1 MTLLEELRNVIG
13 DRTDDDALALIERV
27 SELESQSIDDL
38 KNKITELEDQMK
50 QLDEDWRKRYR
61 DRFYEGEKKDEEQI
75 EEEAGDEDESES
87 IKIDDLFEE

>member
-27 SELESQSIDDL
+27 SELESQGIDDL
-38 KNKITELEDQMK
+38 KNKITELEDQMR

-61 DRFYEGEKKDEEQI
+61 DRFYEGEEKDEEQI
-75 EEEAGDEDESES
+75 EEAGSEKEAESVS
-87 IKIDDLFEE
+87 IDDLFED

>member
-38 KNKITELEDQMK
+38 KNKITELEAQMK

-61 DRFYEGEKKDEEQI
+61 DRFYEGEEKDEEQI
-75 EEEAGDEDESES
+75 EEAGDEDESES
-87 IKIDDLFEE
+87 IKIDDLFE

>member
-1 MTLLEELRNVIG
+1 MTLLEELRKVIG

-38 KNKITELEDQMK
+38 KNKITELEGQMK

-61 DRFYEGEKKDEEQI
+61 DRFYEGEEKDEEQI
-75 EEEAGDEDESES
+75 EEAGDEEESES
-87 IKIDDLFEE
+87 IKIDDLFE

>member
-27 SELESQSIDDL
+27 SELESQGIDDL
-38 KNKITELEDQMK
+38 KNKITELENQMK

-61 DRFYEGEKKDEEQI
+61 DRFYEGEEKDEEQI
-75 EEEAGDEDESES
+75 EEAGDEDESES
-87 IKIDDLFEE
+87 IKIDDLFE

>member
-1 MTLLEELRNVIG
+1 MRNVIG

-38 KNKITELEDQMK
+38 KNKITELEGQMQ

-61 DRFYEGEKKDEEQI
+61 DRFYEGEKEIEDET
-75 EEEAGDEDESES
+75 EESGSEEESES
-87 IKIDDLFEE
+87 VSIDDLFE

>member
-27 SELESQSIDDL
+27 SELESQSVEDL
-38 KNKITELEDQMK
+38 KNKITELEGQMK

-61 DRFYEGEKKDEEQI
+61 DRFYEGEEKDEEQI
-75 EEEAGDEDESES
+75 EEAGDEDESES
-87 IKIDDLFEE
+87 IKIDDLFE

>member
-27 SELESQSIDDL
+27 SELESQSVDDL
-38 KNKITELEDQMK
+38 KNKIIELEGQMK

-61 DRFYEGEKKDEEQI
+61 DRFYEGEEKEDEA
-75 EEEAGDEDESES
+75 EEAGEEDESES
-87 IKIDDLFEE
+87 IKIDDLFE

>member
-38 KNKITELEDQMK
+38 KNKITELEGQMK

-61 DRFYEGEKKDEEQI
+61 DRFYEGEEKDEEQI
-75 EEEAGDEDESES
+75 EEAGYEEESES
-87 IKIDDLFEE
+87 IKIDDLFE

>member
-38 KNKITELEDQMK
+38 KNKITELEGQME
-50 QLDEDWRKRYR
+50 QLDKDWRKRYR
-61 DRFYEGEKKDEEQI
+61 DRFYEGEEKDEERI
-75 EEEAGDEDESES
+75 EEAGSEEEAESVS
-87 IKIDDLFEE
+87 IDDLFEE

>member
-38 KNKITELEDQMK
+38 KNKITELEGQMK

-61 DRFYEGEKKDEEQI
+61 DRFYEGEEKDEEQI
-75 EEEAGDEDESES
+75 EEAGSEEEAESVS
-87 IKIDDLFEE
+87 IDDLFE

>member
-27 SELESQSIDDL
+27 SELESQSIEDL
-38 KNKITELEDQMK
+38 KNKITELEGQMK

-61 DRFYEGEKKDEEQI
+61 DRFYEGEEKDEEQI
-75 EEEAGDEDESES
+75 EEAGDEDESES
-87 IKIDDLFEE
+87 IKIDDLFE

>member
-27 SELESQSIDDL
+27 SELESQGIDDL
-38 KNKITELEDQMK
+38 KNKITELEGQMK

-61 DRFYEGEKKDEEQI
+61 DRFYEGEKEIEDEAEESGS
-75 EEEAGDEDESES
+75 EEEAESVS
-87 IKIDDLFEE
+87 IDDLFEE

>member
-27 SELESQSIDDL
+27 SELESQGIDDL
-38 KNKITELEDQMK
+38 KNKITELESQMK

-61 DRFYEGEKKDEEQI
+61 DRFYEGEEKDEEQI
-75 EEEAGDEDESES
+75 EEAGSEEEAESVS
-87 IKIDDLFEE
+87 IDDLFEE

>member
-38 KNKITELEDQMK
+38 KNKITELKDQMR

-61 DRFYEGEKKDEEQI
+61 DRFYEGEEKDEEQI

-87 IKIDDLFEE
+87 IKIDDLFE

>member
-1 MTLLEELRNVIG
+1 MPLLEELRNVIG

-38 KNKITELEDQMK
+38 KNKITELESQMK

-61 DRFYEGEKKDEEQI
+61 DRFYEGEEKDEEQI
-75 EEEAGDEDESES
+75 EEAGDEDESKS
-87 IKIDDLFEE
+87 IKIDDLFE

>member
-27 SELESQSIDDL
+27 SELESQGIDDL

-50 QLDEDWRKRYR
+50 QLDEKWRKRYR
-61 DRFYEGEKKDEEQI
+61 DRFYEGEEKDEEQI
-75 EEEAGDEDESES
+75 EEAGDEDESES
-87 IKIDDLFEE
+87 IKIDDLFA

>member
-27 SELESQSIDDL
+27 SELETQGIDDL
-38 KNKITELEDQMK
+38 KNKITELEGQMK

-61 DRFYEGEKKDEEQI
+61 DRFYEGEEKDEEQI
-75 EEEAGDEDESES
+75 EEAGDEDESES
-87 IKIDDLFEE
+87 IKIDDLFE

>member
-38 KNKITELEDQMK
+38 KNKITELEGQMK

-61 DRFYEGEKKDEEQI
+61 DRFYEGEEKDEEQI
-75 EEEAGDEDESES
+75 EEAKSEEEAESVS
-87 IKIDDLFEE
+87 IDDLFE

>member
-61 DRFYEGEKKDEEQI
+61 DRFYEGEEKDEEQI
-75 EEEAGDEDESES
+75 EEAGSEEEAESVS
-87 IKIDDLFEE
+87 IDDLFE

>member
-27 SELESQSIDDL
+27 SELESQGIDDL
-38 KNKITELEDQMK
+38 KNKITELEGRMK

-61 DRFYEGEKKDEEQI
+61 DRFYEGEKEIEDEV
-75 EEEAGDEDESES
+75 EESGSEEESES
-87 IKIDDLFEE
+87 VSIDDLFKE

>member
-13 DRTDDDALALIERV
+13 DRTDDDALALIERI
-27 SELESQSIDDL
+27 SELESQGIDDL

-61 DRFYEGEKKDEEQI
+61 DRFYEGEEKDEEQI
-75 EEEAGDEDESES
+75 EEAGDEDESES
-87 IKIDDLFEE
+87 IKIDDLFE

>member
-27 SELESQSIDDL
+27 SELESQGIDDL
-38 KNKITELEDQMK
+38 KNKITDLENQMK

-61 DRFYEGEKKDEEQI
+61 DRFYEGEEKDEEQI
-75 EEEAGDEDESES
+75 EEAGYEEESES
-87 IKIDDLFEE
+87 IKIDDLFE

>member
-38 KNKITELEDQMK
+38 KNKITELENQMK

-61 DRFYEGEKKDEEQI
+61 DRFYEGEEKDEEQI
-75 EEEAGDEDESES
+75 EEAGSEEEAESVS
-87 IKIDDLFEE
+87 IDDLFE

>member
-27 SELESQSIDDL
+27 SELESQSVDDL

-61 DRFYEGEKKDEEQI
+61 DRFYEGEEKDEEQI
-75 EEEAGDEDESES
+75 EEAGDEDESES
-87 IKIDDLFEE
+87 IKIDDLFE

>member
-27 SELESQSIDDL
+27 SELESQGIDDL
-38 KNKITELEDQMK
+38 KNKITELEGQMK

-61 DRFYEGEKKDEEQI
+61 DRFYEGEEKDEEQI
-75 EEEAGDEDESES
+75 EEAGSEEESES
-87 IKIDDLFEE
+87 VSIDDLFEE

>member
-38 KNKITELEDQMK
+38 KNKITDLENQMK

-61 DRFYEGEKKDEEQI
+61 DRFYEGEEKDEEQI
-75 EEEAGDEDESES
+75 EEAGDEDEAES
-87 IKIDDLFEE
+87 VKIDDLFE

>member
-38 KNKITELEDQMK
+38 KNKITELEDQIK

-61 DRFYEGEKKDEEQI
+61 DRFYEGEEKDEEQI
-75 EEEAGDEDESES
+75 EEAGDEDESES
-87 IKIDDLFEE
+87 IKIDDLFE

>member
-27 SELESQSIDDL
+27 SELESQSVDDL
-38 KNKITELEDQMK
+38 KNKITDLENQMK

-61 DRFYEGEKKDEEQI
+61 DRFYEGEEKDEEQI
-75 EEEAGDEDESES
+75 EEAKSEEEAESVS
-87 IKIDDLFEE
+87 IDDLFE

>member
-38 KNKITELEDQMK
+38 KNKITELEGQMK

-61 DRFYEGEKKDEEQI
+61 DRFYEGEEKDEEQI
-75 EEEAGDEDESES
+75 EEAGSEEEAESV
-87 IKIDDLFEE
+87 KIDDLFE

>member
-27 SELESQSIDDL
+27 SELESQGIDDL
-38 KNKITELEDQMK
+38 KNKITGLEGQVK

-61 DRFYEGEKKDEEQI
+61 DRFYEGEKEIEDET
-75 EEEAGDEDESES
+75 EEAGSEEESES
-87 IKIDDLFEE
+87 VSIDDLFE

>member
-27 SELESQSIDDL
+27 SELESQSVDDL
-38 KNKITELEDQMK
+38 KNKITELESQMK

-61 DRFYEGEKKDEEQI
+61 DRFYEGEKEIEDET
-75 EEEAGDEDESES
+75 EESGSEEESES
-87 IKIDDLFEE
+87 VSIDDLFE

>member
-27 SELESQSIDDL
+27 SELESQSVDDL
-38 KNKITELEDQMK
+38 KNEIIELKGQMK

-61 DRFYEGEKKDEEQI
+61 DRFYEGEEKDEEQI
-75 EEEAGDEDESES
+75 EEAGDEDKSES
-87 IKIDDLFEE
+87 VKIDDLFE

>member
-38 KNKITELEDQMK
+38 KNKITELESQMK

-61 DRFYEGEKKDEEQI
+61 DRFYEGEEKDEEQI
-75 EEEAGDEDESES
+75 EEAGDEDESES

>member
-38 KNKITELEDQMK
+38 KNKITELEAQMR

-61 DRFYEGEKKDEEQI
+61 DRFYEGKERDGEQI
-75 EEEAGDEDESES
+75 EEDGSEEEGESVS
-87 IKIDDLFEE
+87 IDDLFEE

>member
-38 KNKITELEDQMK
+38 KNKITELESQMK

-61 DRFYEGEKKDEEQI
+61 DRFYEGEEKDEEQI

-87 IKIDDLFEE
+87 INIDDLFE

>member
-27 SELESQSIDDL
+27 SELESQGIDDL
-38 KNKITELEDQMK
+38 KNKITELEGQMK

-61 DRFYEGEKKDEEQI
+61 DRFYEGEEKDEEQI
-75 EEEAGDEDESES
+75 EEAGDEEESES
-87 IKIDDLFEE
+87 IKIDDLFE